1 MLLASAIMTCHY
13 VSDSPIAYSPGL
25 KIKTLYHNGRNWS
38 GEQWNEVAASHVIS
52 AKPIYN
58 ENLNRPQEGPNK
70 SQPMARIGIVV
81 FPGSNCD
88 RDVHFILN
96 TLLKIPAEF
105 VWHSDSK
112 LSGFDAV
119 IIPGGFA
126 YGDRLRAGAIAAHTP
141 AAIGL
146 KKMAKEGRKILG
158 ICNGFQ
164 ILVECGLLPG
174 AFVMN
179 NSLSFVCRWT
189 TIKVDNINTAFTS
202 LFKRNQT
209 IRIPIAHGEGRYVAG
224 GQLLKSILRNNQVVF
239 RYFKDDPNGSVDNIA
254 AVCNKQGNVMGIMPH
269 PERAPV
275 NGFSD
280 EASKIFRSLST
291 HL

>member
-1 MLLASAIMTCHY
+1 ME
-13 VSDSPIAYSPGL
+13 G
-25 KIKTLYHNGRNWS
+25 KWS

-81 FPGSNCD
+81 FPRSNCD

-254 AVCNKQGNVMGIMPH
+254 AVCNKEGNVMGIMPH

-280 EASKIFRSLST
+280 EASMIFRSLST
-291 HL
+291 YL